1 MLSLRML
8 PPEVTGVAPEA
19 PAVPCLHDIVLAHGK
34 YVWRLLRY
42 LGVPTRDLDDVCQDV
57 FATAHQKLGRV
68 SDGGIRPW
76 LSTIC
81 LNHAKNYRRRARFQ
95 REVLV
100 DDVPDS
106 ALVATPEANLDR
118 ARKQSL
124 LLTLLD
130 GLDEDRRTVFVLHAI
145 EDIPMEQVS
154 KLVGCPLSTAYAR
167 YQRAYTELE
176 RKLKK

>member
-1 MLSLRML
+1 MISLRLL

-19 PAVPCLHDIVLAHGK
+19 PCIRDIVLSHGK

-42 LGVPTRDLDDVCQDV
+42 LGVPTRDLDDVSQDV
-57 FATAHQKLGRV
+57 FATVYQKLDRV

-106 ALVATPEANLDR
+106 ALAATPEARLDR

-130 GLDEDRRTVFVLHAI
+130 DLDEDRRAVFVLHAI

-154 KLVGCPLSTAYAR
+154 KLIGCPVSTAYAR
-167 YQRAYTELE
+167 YQRAYVELE